1 MDWWACGLF
10 IGDARFFSFGYFV
23 LSWFVL
29 LTELGL
35 FYNHYYKFLMGSGLG
50 TVVTKFCSMPGCCQ
64 WFIYFI
70 FCLINLCLSSNPDF
84 DEYPSDW
91 CRVSLM
97 NFAISFIKKKTYF
110 VVLTQNGLEFW
121 WMLLCLVLYF
131 FAGLCR
137 PLWLVFCRFGADSGY
152 RESYH
157 VCVVFTSANPGCVYW
172 YSRRDY
178 QTHLYGLL

>member
-1 MDWWACGLF
+1 MDWWAYGLF
-10 IGDARFFSFGYFV
+10 IGDARFLSFGYFV

-97 NFAISFIKKKTYF
+97 DFAISLIKKGDLIVFDTDWIGILVDAPLF
-110 VVLTQNGLEFW
+110 SIVF
-121 WMLLCLVLYF
+121 LCLALLSTLIVLLSLWRGF
-131 FAGLCR
+131 WLSWVISCLCG
-137 PLWLVFCRFGADSGY
+137 VHFC
-152 RESYH
+152 
-157 VCVVFTSANPGCVYW
+157 
-172 YSRRDY
+172 
-178 QTHLYGLL
+178 